1 MTGQMA
7 NLAVSLQKEA
17 KQTAGRS
24 TEDIENLD
32 QMMRTWTM
40 NQGLPIVEVEL
51 LNSTHIELS
60 QTRFIVDSTTP
71 RFE

>member
-17 KQTAGRS
+17 KKTGRS